1 MKVIAKET
9 LIVSGVIVN
18 VGETVDL
25 DEDTIANI
33 PGLVDPVP
41 VAPSKVPPSKTA
53 PEEPKVPPV
62 KTTSEEPK
70 VPTESDPSTET
81 KKEGK

>member
-9 LIVSGVIVN
+9 LIMSGVIVN

-25 DEDTIANI
+25 DEGTIANI
-33 PGLVDPVP
+33 RDLVEP
-41 VAPSKVPPSKTA
+41 APTA
-53 PEEPKVPPV
+53 QSKVPPV
-62 KTTSEEPK
+62 KTTPEEPKVPAVKTTPEEPK